1 MFQRVRLPSSSGSSS
16 PKTVAVREDTE
27 YDTGTSDEGSNKDN
41 VGDKPKG
48 CYSLGLLDREDAGS
62 MTL

>member
-1 MFQRVRLPSSSGSSS
+1 MFQRVRLPTTSGSSS

-48 CYSLGLLDREDAGS
+48 CDSPWTA
-62 MTL
+62 

>member
-1 MFQRVRLPSSSGSSS
+1 VFQRVRPPTTSGSSS

-48 CYSLGLLDREDAGS
+48 CDSPWTA
-62 MTL
+62 